1 MSFDT
6 ILLKAF
12 KNCLRGRNL
21 DVKTASKLIE
31 DNLHNIYSWSYS
43 KVFDKNE
50 AEDLAQE
57 IILACLKSVS
67 KIEKDSAFW
76 RYFWRIAENKL
87 CSYIRKKSHNTV
99 EYDDRYMGIYWK
111 SPEEELIEAEEV
123 ITLKR
128 ELSLLSKLYREITVK
143 YYIYGMSCKEISKA
157 FGINVETVKFYLYKA
172 RKILRDGVEM
182 KREYGEKSYNPHTFV
197 MNFWG
202 EDSSGFWEIF
212 ERKLPGN
219 ILLSTYDSPMT
230 VTQLSLELGVASVYL
245 EDEIN
250 ILENMGLIK
259 KISDRYQTNI
269 IILKDSLEKKLYND
283 AKPICDKTAALV
295 VDEFKK
301 VMANLEFPEF
311 YPEGFDEN
319 SFRWIYLNL
328 ALYVALFDHDKS
340 CTELYG
346 EYPILSN
353 GSCGF
358 VFGHDNNY
366 KNTHWSAFYGKYEN
380 QDKSVWV
387 SVQNYKMLDNVQRW
401 TSGKNWIKSM
411 EAMCDSALFKA
422 ANENNSELL
431 RLIDSG
437 FIKSDSGH
445 LTPLFPVF
453 SGKQLLESKK
463 TLSPVINICRDY
475 INVICEHAAE
485 VLQKE
490 VPSGLKNY
498 SKLFAHVWYQLEAM
512 AQVMERFVD
521 AGFLTIPNVRKNLCA
536 FAVKI
541 ESDKE

>member
-1 MSFDT
+1 M
-6 ILLKAF
+6 
-12 KNCLRGRNL
+12 

-31 DNLHNIYSWSYS
+31 DNLYNIYSWSYS

-50 AEDLAQE
+50 ADDLAQE
-57 IILACLKSVS
+57 IILACLKSVYR
-67 KIEKDSAFW
+67 IEKDSAFW

-87 CSYIRKKSHNTV
+87 CSYIRNKSHNTV
-99 EYDDRYMGIYWK
+99 EYDDRYMGVYWK
-111 SPEEELIEAEEV
+111 TPEEEFIEAEEV
-123 ITLKR
+123 VTLKR

-157 FGINVETVKFYLYKA
+157 FGLNVETVKFYLYKA

-219 ILLSTYDSPMT
+219 ILLSAYDSPMT

-245 EDEIN
+245 EDEIE

-269 IILKDSLEKKLYND
+269 IILKDSLEKKLYTD
-283 AKPICDKTAALV
+283 AKPICDKTAALA

-301 VMANLEFPEF
+301 VMANLDFPEF
-311 YPEGFDEN
+311 YPEGFDVN

-340 CTELYG
+340 CTEKYG
-346 EYPILSN
+346 AYPILSN
-353 GSCGF
+353 GSYGF

-366 KNTHWSAFYGKYEN
+366 KNTHWSGFYGRYEN
-380 QDKSVWV
+380 RDRSAWV

-401 TSGKNWIKSM
+401 TSGKNWTKSM

-437 FIKSDSGH
+437 FINSDNGF
-445 LTPLFPVF
+445 LMPLFPVF
-453 SGKQLLESKK
+453 STKQFLESKK
-463 TLSPVINICRDY
+463 ILSPVTDICRDC
-475 INVICEHAAE
+475 INIVCEHAAE

-490 VPSGLKNY
+490 VPNGLKNY
-498 SKLFAHVWYQLEAM
+498 SKLFAHVWYQLEVM
-512 AQVMERFVD
+512 AQVMERIVD
-521 AGFLTIPNVRKNLCA
+521 LGFLAIPNVRKNLCA
-536 FAVKI
+536 FAVKM
-541 ESDKE
+541 ESDDIHA